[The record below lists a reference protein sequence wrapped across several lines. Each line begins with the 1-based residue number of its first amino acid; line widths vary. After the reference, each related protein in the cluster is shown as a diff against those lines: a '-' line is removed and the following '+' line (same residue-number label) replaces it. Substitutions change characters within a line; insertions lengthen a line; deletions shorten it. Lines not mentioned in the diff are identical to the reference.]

1 MRRLVRPLAYLG
13 AFGIVLVLSKVHA
26 SLIADDPYD
35 LTESSRFTWAVGYG
49 VLLGIT
55 AYGFGLPEQVQG
67 LRRVVGSAV
76 GAAVVAA
83 LALSVV
89 QLLAGDA
96 LLPRFVVFGSALAC
110 IPWWVACSALAGQG
124 RARAEER
131 DRIVLVATTEEAEA
145 VAEELAGSPERP
157 ATVVAVL
164 DPEQAT
170 ATAGAPR
177 PVEAAVD
184 ELEATVVVL
193 DRAAAEDE
201 SIVAQAGR
209 LHERGVRVRT
219 LSLFYEQ
226 WFGKLPLW
234 ELERVSLLFD
244 IGEVH
249 RPGYGRVKRLLDVA
263 VGLVGLLALGLL
275 LPLVAIGD
283 LLANRGPLLYRQP
296 RVGKGGEV
304 FQILKFR
311 SMRPDDGPTRWTADD
326 DDRIT
331 PFGQVLRVTHL
342 DEVPQVV
349 NILRGDLSVVGPR
362 PEQPQYVEE
371 LSEKVPFYDL
381 RHLVR
386 PGLTGWA
393 QVKFH
398 YGADVNDATE
408 KLQYEFWYLRHQ
420 RLGVDLRIAGRTVRS
435 VLGREGR

>member
-1 MRRLVRPLAYLG
+1 MRRLIRPLAYLG
-13 AFGIVLVLSKVHA
+13 SFGIVLVLSKVHA
-26 SLIADDPYD
+26 SAVADDPYD
-35 LTESSRFTWAVGYG
+35 FTASSRFAWAVGYG
-49 VLLGIT
+49 LVLGVT
-55 AYGFGLPEQVQG
+55 AYGFGLPDQV
-67 LRRVVGSAV
+67 RRVRSAV
-76 GAAVVAA
+76 GAALGAAVVAA

-89 QLLAGDA
+89 QLVAGDA

-110 IPWWVACSALAGQG
+110 VPWWVACSALASRGH
-124 RARAEER
+124 ARAEGR
-131 DRIVLVATTEEAEA
+131 DRVVLVASGVEADA
-145 VAEELAGSPERP
+145 VAAELAGSPERP

-164 DPEQAT
+164 DPAAAT
-170 ATAGAPR
+170 ATAGHE
-177 PVEAAVD
+177 PVVQAVEEAD
-184 ELEATVVVL
+184 GTVVVL
-193 DRAAAEDE
+193 DRVAAEDE

-209 LHERGVRVRT
+209 LHEQGVRVRT

-249 RPGYGRVKRLLDVA
+249 RPAFSRLKRLMDVT
-263 VGLVGLLALGLL
+263 VGLVGLVGLILLVPVVAL
-275 LPLVAIGD
+275 GD

-296 RVGKGGEV
+296 RVGKGGEE

-311 SMRPDDGPTRWTADD
+311 SMRPDDGPSRWTGTD

-331 PFGQVLRVTHL
+331 PFGNVLRITHL
-342 DEVPQVV
+342 DEVPQVI
-349 NILRGDLSVVGPR
+349 NILRGDLSLVGPR
-362 PEQPQYVEE
+362 PEQPVYVEE
-371 LSEKVPFYDL
+371 LSEKIPFYDL

-398 YGADVNDATE
+398 YGADVSDATE

-420 RLGVDLRIAGRTVRS
+420 SVAVDVRIAVRTVRS